1 MYTDPFPFFS
11 RSYFSDM
18 LIIVVNETDPPTTV
32 LDWWVILLIILLI
45 LAIILIIVLVIV
57 IIRKRNALKNKVSTS
72 QENLA
77 NAGMMSVVI
86 CCVWKLSFSLL
97 LFHVTSS
104 DSIDQCTLRP
114 CYFLVGAC

>member
-1 MYTDPFPFFS
+1 
-11 RSYFSDM
+11 M
-18 LIIVVNETDPPTTV
+18 LVIVVNETDPPTTG

-77 NAGMMSVVI
+77 NAGMLSVVL
-86 CCVWKLSFSLL
+86 CCVSQVFHCYYFMSL
-97 LFHVTSS
+97 VRTQ
-104 DSIDQCTLRP
+104 SIS
-114 CYFLVGAC
+114 AH

>member
-1 MYTDPFPFFS
+1 MHTDRFPFFS
-11 RSYFSDM
+11 RSYFYDM
-18 LIIVVNETDPPTTV
+18 LIIVVNETDPPTTG

-77 NAGMMSVVI
+77 NAGMLSVVL
-86 CCVWKLSFSLL
+86 CRVYKSSFHCYYFMSL
-97 LFHVTSS
+97 VQTQ
-104 DSIDQCTLRP
+104 SI
-114 CYFLVGAC
+114 GAH

>member
-1 MYTDPFPFFS
+1 
-11 RSYFSDM
+11 M
-18 LIIVVNETDPPTTV
+18 LIIVVNETDPPTTG

-77 NAGMMSVVI
+77 NAGM
-86 CCVWKLSFSLL
+86 LSFVLCRVYKSSFHCYYFMSL
-97 LFHVTSS
+97 VQTQ
-104 DSIDQCTLRP
+104 SIS
-114 CYFLVGAC
+114 AH